1 MAQPDAAPD
10 PTPRRRWRG
19 WLWGGVAVVLL
30 LAVSAPVTG
39 LYSLTTVGGTAWWLA
54 RLPGVAVAAAKGP
67 LLGDFSA
74 DQVTVQLPSNGAKF
88 QLDGLTW
95 RGLRL
100 SWSSTP
106 GAWVDVLAESL
117 SVARLVV
124 TAGSS
129 APAPATA
136 LQAPKHLR
144 LPLTLRINAIAVAEL
159 QLPGLE
165 AQPLR
170 DLQARIDVGADTGR
184 HHRIDLQQ
192 LDWDRFRLSGHAQV
206 ATGGDMPVD
215 ARLALTQ
222 PSPADAATRLP
233 TLQGQLTLAGPLAQL
248 ALAAKLSTVPGTPA
262 AKQASAKTATKPP
275 AELTANA
282 VLQPFMP
289 WPISTLDARWQAIDL
304 SAFTAAAPRT
314 QLAGNVQ
321 VTSPARDQPAT
332 VALKLTNPTAG
343 RWSDG
348 QLPLRQLNLAL
359 QTPTDQP
366 QFATLTQLDAELG
379 SAKQA
384 AGHLR
389 ATGQN
394 RADGWAL
401 NTVLDT
407 LQPAGLDARAPAMQL
422 SGPVT
427 LRGQGSTKADLTAD
441 LRGTVPAQKTPVQL
455 QLDAQST
462 TAPEGG
468 LRVALQRA
476 LLQAGAA
483 QATLNGELQRAN
495 TNAPLQ
501 VKGQAQL
508 KAFDPL
514 LWWPGGAPASA
525 RTGNTQLNANAKV
538 DLSVA
543 AAPAPADTTADT
555 TPSATATWQT
565 TLARL
570 SGQVQATLRNSRL
583 VGVPVQGEVALQQ
596 SATTPANATAQL
608 QLAGNRLNA
617 QASLSPAKGATA
629 YRAEVTLDA
638 PTLQQLQPLMALLP
652 TETRTSIANGKPTP
666 LRIAGAA
673 QGQAKLQGQGA
684 VLTSEGKV
692 AVRGLVAGP
701 AQLQQADL
709 NWQLGTA
716 LDAPMQLQA
725 KLSQLVL
732 PGPSLD
738 SLQLA
743 LDGTARAHTLNLQAD
758 ARLPAATTGTANTP
772 TTAPARKATAVL
784 KLQGGLGQ
792 ATGAAPSLLA
802 TAWRGSLQQLA
813 LSDPAKPG
821 APWLATRD
829 VALALQW
836 ADTLHSVEAQPGQID
851 FRIGTTASALRWDK
865 ALWQQTRGADGGAGS
880 AVTAGNTRYDVQ
892 AMLDPVMVAPL
903 LATLQPDFGWGGD
916 LVVGGRIALK
926 SDPTPVADVVL
937 ERLRGDLQISDEAD
951 TQALGLTD
959 LRLAL
964 SASNGVWNFTQAL
977 AGESVGVAV
986 GAFVARTPP
995 GQAFPD
1001 ANTPLQG
1008 VLELQ
1013 VKNLASLATW
1023 VPPGWRLGGAL
1034 QSSASLAGKL
1044 GAPEFTGQLQ
1054 GQKLSVRNVLQG
1066 VNVTDGDVAISL
1078 RGETARIERF
1088 SARAGNGTLRL
1099 SGDAAL
1105 GAVPS
1110 ASVQVVADKFQV
1122 LGRVDQRVVASGQ
1135 AQLRLAAN
1143 RVALDGQ
1150 FTVDEGLFDF
1160 TRSDAPT
1167 LASDVVVKR
1176 APNQPGATPPAP
1188 KPAAPSAAQR
1198 VLVLNL
1204 GIGLGE
1210 QLRLKG
1216 RGLSTRLQG
1225 DLKLTSP
1232 GGKMAL
1238 IGAVRTVG
1246 GNYDAYGQK
1255 LSIDRGVVTFVG
1267 PIENPRLD
1275 IEATRPKTDI
1285 RVGVTVSGTAQNP
1298 RIRLF
1303 SEPDLPEVDKLSW
1316 LVLGRASSGL
1326 GRTDTALLQR
1336 AAVALFAG
1344 EEEGAVTKLTRSIG
1358 LDEIS
1363 LRQTDGEV
1371 RETVV
1376 TLGKQLSERL
1386 YVGYERGL
1394 NSTAGNFQLLY
1405 RIAQRFTL
1413 RGQTGLDN
1421 AVDFIFTWRWQ

>member
-1 MAQPDAAPD
+1 MAADQPDTAPPPPAA
-10 PTPRRRWRG
+10 RRRRG
-19 WLWGGVAVVLL
+19 LWLGGSVAAVAV
-30 LAVSAPVTG
+30 LAVSALASG
-39 LYSLTTVGGTAWWLA
+39 LYSLGTVGGTAWWLA

-74 DQVTVQLPSNGAKF
+74 DQVTVQLPGNGARL
-88 QLDGLTW
+88 QLDGLAW

-100 SWSSTP
+100 GVSSTP
-106 GAWVDVLAESL
+106 GAWVDVVAESL

-124 TAGSS
+124 TPGQAASN
-129 APAPATA
+129 PASA

-144 LPLTLRINAIAVAEL
+144 LPITLRINAIAVAEL

-170 DLQARIDVGADTGR
+170 DLQARIAAGADAGQ

-206 ATGGDMPVD
+206 ATGDQMPVD
-215 ARLALTQ
+215 ARLDLTQ
-222 PSPADAATRLP
+222 PSPADAASRLP
-233 TLQGQLTLAGPLAQL
+233 TLQGQLTLSGPLAQL
-248 ALAAKLSTVPGTPA
+248 ALAARLATVPAVQP
-262 AKQASAKTATKPP
+262 AKQPGAKPATTPP
-275 AELTANA
+275 AELSANA
-282 VLQPFMP
+282 VLQPFVP
-289 WPISTLDARWQAIDL
+289 WPVSTLDARWQAIDL

-314 QLAGNVQ
+314 QLAGNAQ
-321 VTSPARDQPAT
+321 VTSPARNQPAT
-332 VALKLTNPTAG
+332 VQLALTNPTAG

-348 QLPLRQLNLAL
+348 QLPLRQLHLAL
-359 QTPTDQP
+359 QTPPDQP

-401 NTVLDT
+401 NTVLDA
-407 LQPAGLDARAPAMQL
+407 LQPAGLDARAPALLL

-427 LRGQGSTKADLTAD
+427 LRGQGSTTVDLTTD
-441 LRGTVPAQKTPVQL
+441 LRGLVPAQKTPVQL
-455 QLDAQST
+455 QLDAHSR
-462 TAPEGG
+462 TAPDGG

-483 QATLNGELQRAN
+483 QAMLSGELQRASA
-495 TNAPLQ
+495 NAPVQ

-508 KAFDPL
+508 QAFDPL

-525 RTGNTQLNANAKV
+525 RQGRTQLNANATV
-538 DLSVA
+538 DLSMA
-543 AAPAPADTTADT
+543 AAPTPADTTPGA
-555 TPSATATWQT
+555 PANWQT

-570 SGQVQATLRNSRL
+570 SGQVQATLHNSRFAD
-583 VGVPVQGEVALQQ
+583 VPLEGELALQQ
-596 SATTPANATAQL
+596 SATAPARATAQL
-608 QLAGNRLNA
+608 QLAGNRLHA
-617 QASLSPAKGATA
+617 EASLSPAKGPAA
-629 YRAEVTLDA
+629 YQADVTVDA
-638 PTLQQLQPLMALLP
+638 PTLQRLQPLMALLP
-652 TETRTSIANGKPTP
+652 AGTANGKPAP
-666 LRIAGAA
+666 LRIAGAV
-673 QGQAKLQGQGA
+673 QGQAKLQGRDA
-684 VLTSEGKV
+684 VLTSQGQL

-743 LDGTARAHTLNLQAD
+743 LDGTARAHTLSLLAD
-758 ARLPAATTGTANTP
+758 ARLPATTGAAP
-772 TTAPARKATAVL
+772 APARKANAVL

-792 ATGAAPSLLA
+792 ATGSAPSLLA
-802 TAWRGSLQQLA
+802 TAWRGTLQQLA

-836 ADTLHSVEAQPGQID
+836 AEALHSVEVQPGQLD
-851 FRIGTTASALRWDK
+851 FRVGSTRSALHWRT
-865 ALWQQTRGADGGAGS
+865 ALWQQTRGADGATGS
-880 AVTAGNTRYDVQ
+880 TRYDVQ
-892 AMLDPVMVAPL
+892 ATLDPLAVAPL
-903 LATLQPDFGWGGD
+903 LAELQPDFGWGGD

-926 SDPTPVADVVL
+926 SDPSPVADVVL
-937 ERLRGDLQISDEAD
+937 ERLRGDLQISDETD

-964 SASNGVWNFTQAL
+964 SANNGVWNFTQAL

-1110 ASVQVVADKFQV
+1110 ANVQVVADKFQV

-1176 APNQPGATPPAP
+1176 APNQPGAAPTAP

-1232 GGKMAL
+1232 GGKLAL

-1255 LSIDRGVVTFVG
+1255 LTIDRGVVTFIG

-1285 RVGVTVSGTAQNP
+1285 RVGVTVGGTAQNP

-1303 SEPDLPEVDKLSW
+1303 SEPDLPDVDKLSW

>member
-1 MAQPDAAPD
+1 MAQPDAAPA
-10 PTPRRRWRG
+10 PAQRRRWRG
-19 WLWGGVAVVLL
+19 WRVWRIWLWGGVALVVVL
-30 LAVSAPVTG
+30 AITAPASS

-74 DQVTVQLPSNGAKF
+74 EQVTVQLPGNGAKLQF
-88 QLDGLTW
+88 EGLAW

-100 SWSSTP
+100 GWSSTP
-106 GAWVDVLAESL
+106 GAWVDVVAESL

-124 TAGSS
+124 TAGQA
-129 APAPATA
+129 APAPSSP

-144 LPLTLRINAIAVAEL
+144 LPLTLRINAIEVTEL

-170 DLQARIDVGADTGR
+170 DLQARVDVGADAGR

-192 LDWDRFRLSGHAQV
+192 LDWDRFRVSGHAQV
-206 ATGGDMPVD
+206 ATGNAMPVD
-215 ARLALTQ
+215 ARLNLSQ
-222 PSPADAATRLP
+222 PSPSDTTTRLP
-233 TLQGQLTLAGPLAQL
+233 TLQGQLTLAGRLGQL
-248 ALAAKLSTVPGTPA
+248 ALDAQLSTIPA
-262 AKQASAKTATKPP
+262 SPPKQPSAKAALKPP
-275 AELTANA
+275 PELSANA
-282 VLQPFMP
+282 VLQPFVP
-289 WPISTLDARWQAIDL
+289 WPVSTLAARWQAIDL
-304 SAFTAAAPRT
+304 SAFAAAAPRT
-314 QLAGNVQ
+314 QLAGNAQ
-321 VTSPARDQPAT
+321 VNSPARDQPAT
-332 VALKLTNPTAG
+332 VQLALTNTTAG
-343 RWSDG
+343 RWSEG
-348 QLPLRQLNLAL
+348 QLPLRQLQLAL

-379 SAKQA
+379 SAQQA

-394 RADGWAL
+394 RAKGWAL

-407 LQPAGLDARAPAMQL
+407 LQPAGLDARAPAMLL

-427 LRGQGSTKADLTAD
+427 LRGQGTTTMDLTTD
-441 LRGTVPAQKTPVQL
+441 LRGAVPAKKTPVQL
-455 QLDAQST
+455 QLNARST

-468 LRVALQRA
+468 LRMALQRA

-495 TNAPLQ
+495 ANAPLQ

-525 RTGNTQLNANAKV
+525 RTGNTQLNANATV
-538 DLSVA
+538 DMSVA
-543 AAPAPADTTADT
+543 AAPASPDK
-555 TPSATATWQT
+555 PATWQT

-570 SGQVQATLRNSRL
+570 AGQAQLTLRNSRL
-583 VGVPVQGEVALQQ
+583 VGVPVEGEVALQQ

-617 QASLSPAKGATA
+617 EASLSPAKGPAA
-629 YRAEVTLDA
+629 YQADVALDA
-638 PTLQQLQPLMALLP
+638 PILQRLQPLMALLP
-652 TETRTSIANGKPTP
+652 TETSTSPANGKSAP
-666 LRIAGAA
+666 LRIAGAV
-673 QGQAKLQGQGA
+673 QGKAKLQGRDA
-684 VLTSEGKV
+684 VLTSQGQL
-692 AVRGLVAGP
+692 AVRGLVAGL

-709 NWQLGTA
+709 NWKLGTA

-738 SLQLA
+738 TLQLA
-743 LDGTARAHTLNLQAD
+743 LEGTARAHTLNLSAD
-758 ARLPAATTGTANTP
+758 ARLPAATTGTVP
-772 TTAPARKATAVL
+772 APARKATAVL

-792 ATGAAPSLLA
+792 ATGATPNLLA
-802 TAWRGSLQQLA
+802 TAWRGTLQQLA
-813 LSDPAKPG
+813 LSDPAKPN

-836 ADTLHSVEAQPGQID
+836 ADTLHSVEAQPGQLD
-851 FRIGTTASALRWDK
+851 FRVGNTRSALRWGK
-865 ALWQQTRGADGGAGS
+865 ALWQQTRGADGGAAS
-880 AVTAGNTRYDVQ
+880 TRYDVQ
-892 AMLDPVMVAPL
+892 ATLDPVMVAPL
-903 LATLQPDFGWGGD
+903 LAALQPDFGWGGD

-926 SDPTPVADVVL
+926 SDPSPVADVVL
-937 ERLRGDLQISDEAD
+937 ERLRGDLQISDETD

-964 SASNGVWNFTQAL
+964 NASNGVWNFTQAL

-1110 ASVQVVADKFQV
+1110 ANVQVVADKFQV

-1176 APNQPGATPPAP
+1176 GPNQPGTTPPAP

-1232 GGKMAL
+1232 GGKLAL

-1255 LSIDRGVVTFVG
+1255 LTIDRGVVTFVG
-1267 PIENPRLD
+1267 PIENPLLD
-1275 IEATRPKTDI
+1275 IEATRPKTEI

>member
-1 MAQPDAAPD
+1 M
-10 PTPRRRWRG
+10 
-19 WLWGGVAVVLL
+19 
-30 LAVSAPVTG
+30 
-39 LYSLTTVGGTAWWLA
+39 
-54 RLPGVAVAAAKGP
+54 
-67 LLGDFSA
+67 
-74 DQVTVQLPSNGAKF
+74 
-88 QLDGLTW
+88 
-95 RGLRL
+95 
-100 SWSSTP
+100 
-106 GAWVDVLAESL
+106 
-117 SVARLVV
+117 
-124 TAGSS
+124 
-129 APAPATA
+129 
-136 LQAPKHLR
+136 
-144 LPLTLRINAIAVAEL
+144 
-159 QLPGLE
+159 
-165 AQPLR
+165 
-170 DLQARIDVGADTGR
+170 
-184 HHRIDLQQ
+184 
-192 LDWDRFRLSGHAQV
+192 
-206 ATGGDMPVD
+206 
-215 ARLALTQ
+215 
-222 PSPADAATRLP
+222 
-233 TLQGQLTLAGPLAQL
+233 
-248 ALAAKLSTVPGTPA
+248 
-262 AKQASAKTATKPP
+262 
-275 AELTANA
+275 
-282 VLQPFMP
+282 
-289 WPISTLDARWQAIDL
+289 
-304 SAFTAAAPRT
+304 
-314 QLAGNVQ
+314 
-321 VTSPARDQPAT
+321 
-332 VALKLTNPTAG
+332 
-343 RWSDG
+343 
-348 QLPLRQLNLAL
+348 
-359 QTPTDQP
+359 
-366 QFATLTQLDAELG
+366 
-379 SAKQA
+379 
-384 AGHLR
+384 
-389 ATGQN
+389 
-394 RADGWAL
+394 
-401 NTVLDT
+401 
-407 LQPAGLDARAPAMQL
+407 
-422 SGPVT
+422 
-427 LRGQGSTKADLTAD
+427 
-441 LRGTVPAQKTPVQL
+441 
-455 QLDAQST
+455 
-462 TAPEGG
+462 
-468 LRVALQRA
+468 
-476 LLQAGAA
+476 
-483 QATLNGELQRAN
+483 
-495 TNAPLQ
+495 
-501 VKGQAQL
+501 
-508 KAFDPL
+508 
-514 LWWPGGAPASA
+514 
-525 RTGNTQLNANAKV
+525 
-538 DLSVA
+538 
-543 AAPAPADTTADT
+543 
-555 TPSATATWQT
+555 
-565 TLARL
+565 
-570 SGQVQATLRNSRL
+570 
-583 VGVPVQGEVALQQ
+583 
-596 SATTPANATAQL
+596 
-608 QLAGNRLNA
+608 
-617 QASLSPAKGATA
+617 
-629 YRAEVTLDA
+629 
-638 PTLQQLQPLMALLP
+638 
-652 TETRTSIANGKPTP
+652 
-666 LRIAGAA
+666 
-673 QGQAKLQGQGA
+673 
-684 VLTSEGKV
+684 
-692 AVRGLVAGP
+692 
-701 AQLQQADL
+701 
-709 NWQLGTA
+709 
-716 LDAPMQLQA
+716 
-725 KLSQLVL
+725 
-732 PGPSLD
+732 
-738 SLQLA
+738 
-743 LDGTARAHTLNLQAD
+743 
-758 ARLPAATTGTANTP
+758 
-772 TTAPARKATAVL
+772 
-784 KLQGGLGQ
+784 
-792 ATGAAPSLLA
+792 
-802 TAWRGSLQQLA
+802 
-813 LSDPAKPG
+813 
-821 APWLATRD
+821 
-829 VALALQW
+829 
-836 ADTLHSVEAQPGQID
+836 
-851 FRIGTTASALRWDK
+851 
-865 ALWQQTRGADGGAGS
+865 
-880 AVTAGNTRYDVQ
+880 
-892 AMLDPVMVAPL
+892 
-903 LATLQPDFGWGGD
+903 
-916 LVVGGRIALK
+916 VGGRIALK
-926 SDPTPVADVVL
+926 SDPSPVADVVL
-937 ERLRGDLQISDEAD
+937 ERLRGDLQISDETD

-964 SASNGVWNFTQAL
+964 SANNGVWNFTQAL

-1110 ASVQVVADKFQV
+1110 ANVQVVADKFQV

-1176 APNQPGATPPAP
+1176 APNQPGAAPTAP

-1198 VLVLNL
+1198 VLALNL

-1232 GGKMAL
+1232 GGKLAL

-1255 LSIDRGVVTFVG
+1255 LTIDRGVVTFIG

-1303 SEPDLPEVDKLSW
+1303 SEPDLPDVDKLSW

-1421 AVDFIFTWRWQ
+1421 AVDFIFTWRW

>member
-1 MAQPDAAPD
+1 MAQPDAAPA
-10 PTPRRRWRG
+10 PVQRRRWRG
-19 WLWGGVAVVLL
+19 WRTWLWGGVALVVVL
-30 LAVSAPVTG
+30 AITAPASS

-74 DQVTVQLPSNGAKF
+74 EQVTVQLPGNGAKLQF
-88 QLDGLTW
+88 EGLAW

-100 SWSSTP
+100 GWSSTP
-106 GAWVDVLAESL
+106 GAWVDVAAESL

-124 TAGSS
+124 MTGQA
-129 APAPATA
+129 APAASSP

-144 LPLTLRINAIAVAEL
+144 LPLTLRINAIEVTEL

-170 DLQARIDVGADTGR
+170 DLQARVDVGADAGR

-206 ATGGDMPVD
+206 ATGDAMPVD
-215 ARLALTQ
+215 ARLNLSQ
-222 PSPADAATRLP
+222 PHPSDPAARPP
-233 TLQGQLTLAGPLAQL
+233 TLQGQLTLVGPLAQL
-248 ALAAKLSTVPGTPA
+248 TLAAQLSTVSATPP
-262 AKQASAKTATKPP
+262 KQPSAKTTLTPP
-275 AELTANA
+275 AELSANA
-282 VLQPFMP
+282 VLQPFVP
-289 WPISTLDARWQAIDL
+289 WPVSTLAARWQAIDL
-304 SAFTAAAPRT
+304 SAFAAAAPRT
-314 QLAGNVQ
+314 QLAGNAQ
-321 VTSPARDQPAT
+321 VNSPARDQPAT
-332 VALKLTNPTAG
+332 VQLALTNATAG

-348 QLPLRQLNLAL
+348 QLPVRQLQLAL

-379 SAKQA
+379 STQQA

-407 LQPAGLDARAPAMQL
+407 LQPAALDARAPAMLL

-427 LRGQGSTKADLTAD
+427 VRGQGTAKVDLTTD
-441 LRGTVPAQKTPVQL
+441 LRGVVPGQNTPVQL
-455 QLDAQST
+455 QLNAHST
-462 TAPEGG
+462 TAPAGG

-483 QATLNGELQRAN
+483 QATLDGELQRAS
-495 TNAPLQ
+495 TIAPWQ
-501 VKGQAQL
+501 VKGQVQL

-525 RTGNTQLNANAKV
+525 RQGNTQLNANATV

-543 AAPAPADTTADT
+543 APPTPSDTTAST
-555 TPSATATWQT
+555 SATWQT

-570 SGQVQATLRNSRL
+570 SGQAQATLRNSRL
-583 VGVPVQGEVALQQ
+583 ADVPVEGELAFQQ
-596 SATTPANATAQL
+596 SATAPARATAQL

-617 QASLSPAKGATA
+617 EASLSPAKGLAA
-629 YRAEVTLDA
+629 YRADVTVDA
-638 PTLQQLQPLMALLP
+638 PTLQRLQPLMALLP
-652 TETRTSIANGKPTP
+652 TSSSNGKPAP
-666 LRIAGAA
+666 LRIGGAV
-673 QGQAKLQGQGA
+673 QGQAQLQGQGA
-684 VLTSEGKV
+684 VLTSQGKL

-725 KLSQLVL
+725 KLTQLVL
-732 PGPSLD
+732 PGPSID
-738 SLQLA
+738 NLQLA
-743 LDGTARAHTLNLQAD
+743 LDGTARAHTLSLLAD
-758 ARLPAATTGTANTP
+758 ARLPATTTGTANSPTP
-772 TTAPARKATAVL
+772 VPALKANAVL

-792 ATGAAPSLLA
+792 ATGTAPSLLA
-802 TAWRGSLQQLA
+802 TAWRGTLQQLA
-813 LSDPAKPG
+813 LSDPAQPG

-836 ADTLHSVEAQPGQID
+836 ADTLRSVEAQPGQLD
-851 FRIGTTASALRWDK
+851 FRVGNTRSALRWSK
-865 ALWQQTRGADGGAGS
+865 ALWQQAHGADGEAGS
-880 AVTAGNTRYDVQ
+880 AVSTRYDVQ
-892 AMLDPVMVAPL
+892 ATLDPVMVAPL
-903 LATLQPDFGWGGD
+903 LAALQPDFGWGGD
-916 LVVGGRIALK
+916 LVLGGRIALK
-926 SDPTPVADVVL
+926 SEPSPVADVVL
-937 ERLRGDLQISDEAD
+937 ERLRGDLQISDETD

-1176 APNQPGATPPAP
+1176 APNQPGTAPPAP
-1188 KPAAPSAAQR
+1188 KPATPGAANNGQR
-1198 VLVLNL
+1198 VLALNL

-1232 GGKMAL
+1232 GGKLAL

-1255 LSIDRGVVTFVG
+1255 LTIDRGVVTFIG

-1344 EEEGAVTKLTRSIG
+1344 EEEGVVTKLTRSIG

-1371 RETVV
+1371 RETIV

>member
-1 MAQPDAAPD
+1 MAADKPDTAP
-10 PTPRRRWRG
+10 PTPATRRRRG
-19 WLWGGVAVVLL
+19 LWLGGSVA
-30 LAVSAPVTG
+30 AVSVLTVLALATG
-39 LYSLTTVGGTAWWLA
+39 LYSLGTVGGTAWWLA

-74 DQVTVQLPSNGAKF
+74 DQVTVQLPGNGAKL

-95 RGLRL
+95 HGLRL

-106 GAWVDVLAESL
+106 GAWVDVVAESL

-124 TAGSS
+124 TPGQA
-129 APAPATA
+129 APAPAPTSA

-144 LPLTLRINAIAVAEL
+144 LPLTLRINAIDVAEL

-165 AQPLR
+165 TQPLR
-170 DLQARIDVGADTGR
+170 DLQARIGVGADTGR

-192 LDWDRFRLSGHAQV
+192 LDWDRFRLSGHAEV

-215 ARLALTQ
+215 ARLDLTQ
-222 PSPADAATRLP
+222 PSPADAASRLP

-248 ALAAKLSTVPGTPA
+248 ALAAKLSTVQP
-262 AKQASAKTATKPP
+262 KQPSAKAALTPP
-275 AELTANA
+275 AELSANA
-282 VLQPFMP
+282 VLQPFAP
-289 WPISTLDARWQAIDL
+289 WPVSTLAARWQAIDL

-314 QLAGNVQ
+314 QLAGNAQ
-321 VTSPARDQPAT
+321 VSSPARDQPAT
-332 VALKLTNPTAG
+332 VQLALTNPTAG

-348 QLPLRQLNLAL
+348 QLPLRQLKLAL
-359 QTPTDQP
+359 QTPPDQP

-379 SAKQA
+379 SAQQA

-427 LRGQGSTKADLTAD
+427 LRGQGTATVDLTTD
-441 LRGTVPAQKTPVQL
+441 LRGLVPAQKTPVQL
-455 QLDAQST
+455 QLNAQST

-495 TNAPLQ
+495 ANAPLQ

-508 KAFDPL
+508 QAFDPL
-514 LWWPGGAPASA
+514 LWWPGGAPAAA
-525 RTGNTQLNANAKV
+525 RQGRTQLNANATV
-538 DLSVA
+538 DLSMA
-543 AAPAPADTTADT
+543 AAPTPDNT
-555 TPSATATWQT
+555 TPSAPATWQT

-583 VGVPVQGEVALQQ
+583 ADVPVEGELALQQ
-596 SATTPANATAQL
+596 SATAPAHATAQL

-617 QASLSPAKGATA
+617 EASLSPAKGPAA
-629 YRAEVTLDA
+629 YQADVTVDA
-638 PTLQQLQPLMALLP
+638 PTLQRLQPLMALLP
-652 TETRTSIANGKPTP
+652 TEPRTSTANGKPAP
-666 LRIAGAA
+666 LRIAGAV
-673 QGQAKLQGQGA
+673 QGKAKLQGQDA
-684 VLTSEGKV
+684 VLTSQGQL

-743 LDGTARAHTLNLQAD
+743 LDGTARAHTLNLLAD
-758 ARLPAATTGTANTP
+758 ARLPATTATGAA
-772 TTAPARKATAVL
+772 TAPARKANAVL

-802 TAWRGSLQQLA
+802 TAWRGTLQQLA

-829 VALALQW
+829 VVLALQW
-836 ADTLHSVEAQPGQID
+836 AEALHSVEAQPGQID
-851 FRIGTTASALRWDK
+851 FRVGTTASALRWRT
-865 ALWQQTRGADGGAGS
+865 ALWQQTLGADGTAGS
-880 AVTAGNTRYDVQ
+880 TRYDVQ
-892 AMLDPVMVAPL
+892 GTLDPLVVAPL
-903 LATLQPDFGWGGD
+903 LAELQPDFGWGGD

-926 SDPTPVADVVL
+926 SDPSPVADVVL
-937 ERLRGDLQISDEAD
+937 ERLRGDLQISDETD

-964 SASNGVWNFTQAL
+964 SANNGVWNFTQAL

-986 GAFVARTPP
+986 GAFTARTRP
-995 GQAFPD
+995 GEAFPNAD
-1001 ANTPLQG
+1001 TPLQG

-1110 ASVQVVADKFQV
+1110 ANVQVVADKFQV

-1176 APNQPGATPPAP
+1176 APNQPGTTPPAP

-1225 DLKLTSP
+1225 DLRLTSP
-1232 GGKMAL
+1232 GGKLAL

-1255 LSIDRGVVTFVG
+1255 LSIDRGVVTFIG

-1298 RIRLF
+1298 RVRLF
-1303 SEPDLPEVDKLSW
+1303 SEPDLPDVDKLSW

>member
-1 MAQPDAAPD
+1 MVKTEAVPNPT
-10 PTPRRRWRG
+10 PTPRRRGRG
-19 WLWGGVAVVLL
+19 WLWGGVAATLVV
-30 LAVSAPVTG
+30 AFAAPASG

-74 DQVTVQLPSNGAKF
+74 EQVTVQLPGNGARF
-88 QLDGLTW
+88 QFEGLAW
-95 RGLRL
+95 RGLGL
-100 SWSSTP
+100 GWSSTP
-106 GAWVDVLAESL
+106 GAWVDVRAESL
-117 SVARLVV
+117 SVSRLVV
-124 TAGSS
+124 TSGQAAAAPSS
-129 APAPATA
+129 P

-144 LPLTLRINAIAVAEL
+144 LPLTLRINTVALAEL

-170 DLQARIDVGADTGR
+170 DLQARVDVGADAGR
-184 HHRIDLQQ
+184 HHRIEVQQ

-206 ATGGDMPVD
+206 ATRDTMPVD
-215 ARLALTQ
+215 ARLVLSQAQ
-222 PSPADAATRLP
+222 PSDTPTRPPA
-233 TLQGQLTLAGPLAQL
+233 LQGHLTLAGPLAQL
-248 ALAAKLSTVPGTPA
+248 TLAAQLATVPA
-262 AKQASAKTATKPP
+262 APTQPSSAKADLSPP
-275 AELTANA
+275 AELSANA
-282 VLQPFMP
+282 VLQPFAP
-289 WPISTLDARWQAIDL
+289 WPVSTLAARWQAIDL
-304 SAFTAAAPRT
+304 SAFAAVAPRT
-314 QLAGNVQ
+314 QLKGNAQ
-321 VTSPARDQPAT
+321 VNSPARNQPAT
-332 VALKLTNPTAG
+332 VALTLTNATAG

-348 QLPLRQLNLAL
+348 QLPLRQLQLAL
-359 QTPTDQP
+359 DTQPDQP
-366 QFATLTQLDAELG
+366 QFATLTQLDVELA
-379 SAKQA
+379 SRQQA

-394 RADGWAL
+394 RSDGWAL
-401 NTVLDT
+401 TTVLDT
-407 LQPAGLDARAPAMQL
+407 LQPAGLDARAPAMLL

-427 LRGQGSTKADLTAD
+427 LRGQGTHTVDLSTNLKGTAA
-441 LRGTVPAQKTPVQL
+441 AQKTPLQL
-455 QLDAQST
+455 QLSARST
-462 TAPEGG
+462 TAPDGG

-476 LLQAGAA
+476 LLQAGSA
-483 QATLNGELQRAN
+483 QAVLQGELQRAN
-495 TNAPLQ
+495 TTAPWQ
-501 VKGQAQL
+501 AKAKAQL
-508 KAFDPL
+508 QAFDPL

-525 RTGNTQLNANAKV
+525 RNSTTQLNAQATV
-538 DLSVA
+538 DMAVA
-543 AAPAPADTTADT
+543 AALASPDT
-555 TPSATATWQT
+555 PATWQT
-565 TLARL
+565 RLARL
-570 SGQVQATLRNSRL
+570 AGQARLTLRNSLL
-583 VGVPVQGEVALQQ
+583 VGVPVEGDVALQQ
-596 SATTPANATAQL
+596 SATAPAKATAQL
-608 QLAGNRLNA
+608 QLGGNRLNA
-617 QASLSPAKGATA
+617 EASLSPAAGPAA
-629 YRAEVTLDA
+629 YRAEVNADA
-638 PTLQQLQPLMALLP
+638 PALQRLQPLMALLP
-652 TETRTSIANGKPTP
+652 ASTANGKAAATQPR
-666 LRIAGAA
+666 RIAGAV
-673 QGQAKLQGQGA
+673 QGQAQLQGQGA
-684 VLTSEGKV
+684 VLTSQGK
-692 AVRGLVAGP
+692 ATIRGLVAGP

-725 KLSQLVL
+725 KLTQLVL
-732 PGPSLD
+732 PGPSID
-738 SLQLA
+738 KLQLA
-743 LDGTARAHTLNLQAD
+743 LDGTARAHTLNLLAE
-758 ARLPAATTGTANTP
+758 ARQPATT
-772 TTAPARKATAVL
+772 TTPARQANAVL

-792 ATGAAPSLLA
+792 AIHTAPGLLA
-802 TAWRGSLQQLA
+802 TAWRGTVHQLA
-813 LSDPAKPG
+813 LSDPAQPG

-829 VALALQW
+829 VPLAVQW
-836 ADTLHSVEAQPGQID
+836 ADTLHSVDVQPGQLD
-851 FRIGTTASALRWDK
+851 FRVGGTRSALHWRT
-865 ALWQQTRGADGGAGS
+865 AQWQQTRGTDGAVAG
-880 AVTAGNTRYDVQ
+880 TRYDVQ
-892 AMLDPVMVAPL
+892 ATLDPVRVAPL
-903 LATLQPDFGWGGD
+903 LAELQPDFGWGGD
-916 LVVGGRIALK
+916 LVVGGRIALT
-926 SDPTPVADVVL
+926 SHPSPVADVVL
-937 ERLRGDLQISDEAD
+937 ERLRGDLQISDETD
-951 TQALGLTD
+951 TQSLGLTD

-964 SASNGVWNFTQAL
+964 SANNGVWNFTQAL
-977 AGESVGVAV
+977 AGEAVGVAV
-986 GAFVARTPP
+986 GAFTARTQP
-995 GQAFPD
+995 GEAFPSAD
-1001 ANTPLQG
+1001 APLQG

-1034 QSSASLAGKL
+1034 QSSASLSGRL
-1044 GAPEFTGQLQ
+1044 GAPEFTGSLE

-1167 LASDVVVKR
+1167 LAGDVVVKR
-1176 APNQPGATPPAP
+1176 APNQPGTAPPAP
-1188 KPAAPSAAQR
+1188 KPAPPGAAQR
-1198 VLVLNL
+1198 VLALNL

-1232 GGKMAL
+1232 GGKLAL
-1238 IGAVRTVG
+1238 TGAVRTVG
-1246 GNYDAYGQK
+1246 GNYNAYGQK
-1255 LSIDRGVVTFVG
+1255 LTIDRGVVTFVG
-1267 PIENPRLD
+1267 PVENPRLD

-1285 RVGVTVSGTAQNP
+1285 RVGVTVGGTAQNP

-1371 RETVV
+1371 RETIV

-1394 NSTAGNFQLLY
+1394 NSTGGNFQLLY

-1421 AVDFIFTWRWQ
+1421 AVDFIFTWRWR

>member
-1 MAQPDAAPD
+1 MAAAAPD
-10 PTPRRRWRG
+10 TAPPTVPTPPPPRRRP
-19 WLWGGVAVVLL
+19 WLRWLGASSAALTVLL
-30 LAVSAPVTG
+30 ALALWAG
-39 LYSLTTVGGTAWWLA
+39 LHSLSTVGGTAWWLA

-74 DQVTVQLPSNGAKF
+74 DQVTVQLPGNG
-88 QLDGLTW
+88 LRVELVGLVW

-100 SWSSTP
+100 GWSSTP
-106 GAWVDVLAESL
+106 GAWVDVAVESL
-117 SVARLVV
+117 SVARAVV
-124 TAGSS
+124 TPGQA
-129 APAPATA
+129 APAPAPKA
-136 LQAPKHLR
+136 PLQAPKHLR
-144 LPLTLRINAIAVAEL
+144 LPLTLRVQAFDVAEL

-170 DLQARIDVGADTGR
+170 GLQARIDVGANTGR
-184 HHRIDLQQ
+184 HHRIELQQ
-192 LDWDRFRLSGHAQV
+192 LDWDRFRLSGHVQV
-206 ATGGDMPVD
+206 ATGDDLPVD
-215 ARLALTQ
+215 ARLDLAQ
-222 PSPADAATRLP
+222 PNPGETTARLP
-233 TLQGQLTLAGPLAQL
+233 TLQGQLALEGPLARL
-248 ALAAKLSTVPGTPA
+248 ALTAKLSTVPAPPTGT
-262 AKQASAKTATKPP
+262 KTAATPP
-275 AELTANA
+275 AELNAHA
-282 VLQPFMP
+282 VLQPFVP
-289 WPISTLDARWQAIDL
+289 WPVSTLAARWQAIDL
-304 SAFTAAAPRT
+304 SAFAAAAPRT
-314 QLAGNVQ
+314 QLSGNAQ
-321 VTSPARDQPAT
+321 VSSPARDQPAT
-332 VALKLTNPTAG
+332 VQLALSNANAG

-348 QLPLRQLNLAL
+348 QLPLRQLQLAL
-359 QTPTDQP
+359 QTSPDQP

-379 SAKQA
+379 SRQQA

-389 ATGQN
+389 ATGQH
-394 RADGWAL
+394 RAEGWEL

-422 SGPVT
+422 SGPIA
-427 LRGQGSTKADLTAD
+427 LRGQGAARVDLTTD
-441 LRGTVPAQKTPVQL
+441 LRGVVPAQKTPVQL
-455 QLDAQST
+455 QLDAHST
-462 TAPEGG
+462 AAPEGG

-483 QATLNGELQRAN
+483 QASLGGELQRASAS
-495 TNAPLQ
+495 APWL

-508 KAFDPL
+508 QAFDPL

-525 RTGNTQLNANAKV
+525 RQGRTQLNANATV
-538 DLSVA
+538 DLSMA
-543 AAPAPADTTADT
+543 AAPTPADT
-555 TPSATATWQT
+555 TPSAPANWQT
-565 TLARL
+565 TLARV

-583 VGVPVQGEVALQQ
+583 ADVPLEGELALQQ
-596 SATTPANATAQL
+596 SATAPAHATAQL

-617 QASLSPAKGATA
+617 EASLSPANGPAA
-629 YRAEVTLDA
+629 YQADVTVDA
-638 PTLQQLQPLMALLP
+638 PTLQRLQPLMALLP
-652 TETRTSIANGKPTP
+652 AGTANSKPAP
-666 LRIAGAA
+666 LRIAGAVQGKA
-673 QGQAKLQGQGA
+673 QLQGRDA
-684 VLTSEGKV
+684 VLTSEGQLV
-692 AVRGLVAGP
+692 VRGLVAGP

-743 LDGTARAHTLNLQAD
+743 LEGTARAHTLNLLAD
-758 ARLPAATTGTANTP
+758 ARLPATAANSTGTATTP
-772 TTAPARKATAVL
+772 VRKANAVL
-784 KLQGGLGQ
+784 RLQGGLGQ
-792 ATGAAPSLLA
+792 ANGSGTAPSLLA
-802 TAWRGSLQQLA
+802 TAWRGTLQQLA
-813 LSDPAKPG
+813 LSDPTQPG

-836 ADTLHSVEAQPGQID
+836 GETLHSVEAEPGQVD
-851 FRIGTTASALRWDK
+851 FRVGKTASALRWRS
-865 ALWQQTRGADGGAGS
+865 ARWQQTLQPDGGVAS
-880 AVTAGNTRYDVQ
+880 THYDIQ
-892 AMLDPVMVAPL
+892 GALDPLQVAPL
-903 LATLQPDFGWGGD
+903 LAEMQPDFGWGGD
-916 LVVGGRIALK
+916 LVVGGRIALT
-926 SDPTPVADVVL
+926 SDPSPVADVVL
-937 ERLRGDLQISDEAD
+937 ERLRGDLQISDEIG

-959 LRLAL
+959 LRFAL
-964 SASNGVWNFTQAL
+964 SANNGAWNFTQAL
-977 AGESVGVAV
+977 AGESLGVAV
-986 GAFVARTPP
+986 GAFTARTPP

-1001 ANTPLQG
+1001 ADTPLQG

-1034 QSSASLAGKL
+1034 QSSASLSGKL

-1088 SARAGNGTLRL
+1088 SARAGNGSLRL

-1105 GAVPS
+1105 GAAPS
-1110 ASVQVVADKFQV
+1110 ASLQVVADKFQV

-1135 AQLRLAAN
+1135 AQLRLAAQ
-1143 RVALDGQ
+1143 RVALDGA

-1176 APNQPGATPPAP
+1176 AANPPGTAPPAV
-1188 KPAAPSAAQR
+1188 KPAAPGTAQR
-1198 VLVLNL
+1198 VLALNL

-1232 GGKMAL
+1232 GGKLAL
-1238 IGAVRTVG
+1238 NGAVRTVG

-1255 LSIDRGVVTFVG
+1255 LTIDRGVVTFVG

-1285 RVGVTVSGTAQNP
+1285 RVGVTVGGTAQNP
-1298 RIRLF
+1298 RVRLF
-1303 SEPDLPEVDKLSW
+1303 SEPDLPDVDKLSW

-1344 EEEGAVTKLTRSIG
+1344 EEEGTVTKLTRSIG

-1371 RETVV
+1371 RDTIV

-1421 AVDFIFTWRWQ
+1421 AVDVILTWRWQ

>member
-1 MAQPDAAPD
+1 M
-10 PTPRRRWRG
+10 PTPPPPRRRR
-19 WLWGGVAVVLL
+19 WLRWLGASGGALTVLVA
-30 LAVSAPVTG
+30 LAVWAG
-39 LYSLTTVGGTAWWLA
+39 LHSLSTVGGTAWWLA

-74 DQVTVQLPSNGAKF
+74 DQVTVQLPGNG
-88 QLDGLTW
+88 LRVELVGLVW

-100 SWSSTP
+100 GLSSTP
-106 GAWVDVLAESL
+106 GAWVDVAVESL
-117 SVARLVV
+117 SVARAVV
-124 TAGSS
+124 TPGQA
-129 APAPATA
+129 APAPAPTA
-136 LQAPKHLR
+136 PLQAPKHLR
-144 LPLTLRINAIAVAEL
+144 LPLTLRVQAFDVAEL

-170 DLQARIDVGADTGR
+170 DLQARIDVGANTDR
-184 HHRIDLQQ
+184 HHRIELQQ
-192 LDWDRFRLSGHAQV
+192 LDWDRFRLSGHVQV
-206 ATGGDMPVD
+206 ATGDDLPVD
-215 ARLALTQ
+215 ARLDLAQ
-222 PSPADAATRLP
+222 PNPSETTARLP
-233 TLQGQLTLAGPLAQL
+233 ALQGQLALAGPLARL
-248 ALAAKLSTVPGTPA
+248 ALTAKLSTVPAPPTGT
-262 AKQASAKTATKPP
+262 KTAATPP
-275 AELTANA
+275 AELNANA
-282 VLQPFMP
+282 VLQPFVP
-289 WPISTLDARWQAIDL
+289 WPVSTLAARWQAIDL
-304 SAFTAAAPRT
+304 SAFAAAAPRT
-314 QLAGNVQ
+314 QLSGNAQ
-321 VTSPARDQPAT
+321 VSSPARDQPAT
-332 VALKLTNPTAG
+332 VQLALANANAG

-348 QLPLRQLNLAL
+348 QLPLRQLQLAL
-359 QTPTDQP
+359 QTSPDQP

-379 SAKQA
+379 SRQQA

-389 ATGQN
+389 ATGQH
-394 RADGWAL
+394 RAEGWVL

-422 SGPVT
+422 SGPIA
-427 LRGQGSTKADLTAD
+427 LRGQGAARVDLTTD
-441 LRGTVPAQKTPVQL
+441 LRGVVPAQKTPVQL

-483 QATLNGELQRAN
+483 QASLGGELQRASAS
-495 TNAPLQ
+495 APWL

-508 KAFDPL
+508 QAFDPL

-525 RTGNTQLNANAKV
+525 RSGNTQLNANATV

-543 AAPAPADTTADT
+543 AAPTSPDT
-555 TPSATATWQT
+555 PATWQT
-565 TLARL
+565 SLARL
-570 SGQVQATLRNSRL
+570 AGQAKLTLRNSLL
-583 VGVPVQGEVALQQ
+583 VGVPVEGDVAIQQ
-596 SATTPANATAQL
+596 SATAPANGSAQL

-617 QASLSPAKGATA
+617 EASLSPAKGPTTSPATNPTA

-638 PTLQQLQPLMALLP
+638 PTLQRLQPLMALLP
-652 TETRTSIANGKPTP
+652 TDTRTSPTQSKPAP
-666 LRIAGAA
+666 LRIGGAV
-673 QGQAKLQGQGA
+673 QGQAQLQGQGA
-684 VLTSEGKV
+684 ALSSQGKL

-725 KLSQLVL
+725 KLTQLVL

-743 LDGTARAHTLNLQAD
+743 LEGTARAHTLNLLAD
-758 ARLPAATTGTANTP
+758 ARLPATTGTTTGTATP
-772 TTAPARKATAVL
+772 PARKANAQL

-792 ATGAAPSLLA
+792 ANGTATAPSLLA

-813 LSDPAKPG
+813 LSDPAQPG

-836 ADTLHSVEAQPGQID
+836 GETLHSVEAQPGQVD
-851 FRIGTTASALRWDK
+851 FRVGKTTSALRWRS
-865 ALWQQTRGADGGAGS
+865 ARWQQTLQPDGGVAS
-880 AVTAGNTRYDVQ
+880 THYDIQ
-892 AMLDPVMVAPL
+892 GALDPLPVAPL
-903 LATLQPDFGWGGD
+903 LAELQPDFGWGGD
-916 LVVGGRIALK
+916 LVVGGRIALT
-926 SDPTPVADVVL
+926 SDPSPVADVVL
-937 ERLRGDLQISDEAD
+937 ERLRGDLQISDEIG

-964 SASNGVWNFTQAL
+964 SANNGAWNFTQAL
-977 AGESVGVAV
+977 AGESLGVAV
-986 GAFVARTPP
+986 GAFTARTPP

-1001 ANTPLQG
+1001 ADTPLQG

-1034 QSSASLAGKL
+1034 QSSASLSGKL

-1088 SARAGNGTLRL
+1088 SARAGNGTLHL

-1105 GAVPS
+1105 GAAPS
-1110 ASVQVVADKFQV
+1110 ASLQVVADKFQV

-1135 AQLRLAAN
+1135 AQLRLAAQ
-1143 RVALDGQ
+1143 RVALDGA

-1176 APNQPGATPPAP
+1176 TANQPGTAPPTA
-1188 KPAAPSAAQR
+1188 KPAAPGTAQR
-1198 VLVLNL
+1198 VLALNL

-1232 GGKMAL
+1232 GGKLAL
-1238 IGAVRTVG
+1238 NGAVRTVG

-1255 LSIDRGVVTFVG
+1255 LTIDRGVVTFVG

-1285 RVGVTVSGTAQNP
+1285 RVGVTVGGTAQNP
-1298 RIRLF
+1298 RVRLF
-1303 SEPDLPEVDKLSW
+1303 SEPDLPDVDKLSW

-1344 EEEGAVTKLTRSIG
+1344 EEEGTVTKLTRSIG

-1371 RETVV
+1371 RETIV

-1421 AVDFIFTWRWQ
+1421 AVDVILTWRWQ